1 MSKRAEA
8 NGKGELYHDRGLAVS
23 FSLHRGV
30 GGIALVRDL
39 EYQMKVILSGTAECL
54 PEGDLKAKVQKSIG
68 EDRPLRIKLGVDPT
82 RPDLHLGH
90 AVPLR
95 KLRQFQD
102 LGHTSILLIGD
113 FTALVGDPSARD
125 ITRPQLSGEE
135 VRANALTYTE
145 QAFRILDKEKTVV
158 DYNSRWLAPL
168 NFEELLRLTAH
179 FTVARLLERDD
190 FSKRYAENISIG
202 LHEFLYPV
210 MQAYDSVALEAD
222 VEIGGTDQIF
232 NLLAGR
238 ELQRA
243 LGQEPQSVLTL
254 PILVGLDG
262 GKKMSKSLGNYVGL
276 TDPPEEMFGKL
287 MSLADGLM
295 PDYFRLT
302 TALEPTE
309 IDAIIGELEA
319 DTLHPVKAKR
329 HLAGEVVALY
339 WGAGAARE
347 AEQAFDRIHVEREQ
361 PRDITEVRVGSG
373 EFTEGRI
380 WLPRL
385 LVLADLASSTSEGRR
400 LISQGG
406 VKLGDELAQDEGAEL
421 TAEECEGLVIQ
432 KGKRHFRRIKMV

>member
-1 MSKRAEA
+1 MS
-8 NGKGELYHDRGLAVS
+8 
-23 FSLHRGV
+23 
-30 GGIALVRDL
+30 LVKDL
-39 EYQMKVILSGTAECL
+39 DYQMEVILSGAVDCL
-54 PEGDLKAKVQKSIG
+54 PEGDLRAKVERSIA
-68 EDRPLRIKLGVDPT
+68 ENRPLRIKFGVDPT

-102 LGHTSILLIGD
+102 LGHTAILLIGD
-113 FTALVGDPSARD
+113 FTARVGDPSARD
-125 ITRPQLSGEE
+125 VTRPQLSAEE
-135 VRANALTYTE
+135 VRDNAETYAE
-145 QAFRILDKEKTVV
+145 QAFRILDRGRTVLE
-158 DYNSRWLAPL
+158 YNSRWLAPL
-168 NFEELLRLTAH
+168 TFEELLRLTSH

-190 FSKRYAENISIG
+190 FARRYAENLSIG

-262 GKKMSKSLGNYVGL
+262 EKKMSKSLGNHVGL

-287 MSLADGLM
+287 MSLDDILM

-302 TALEPTE
+302 TDLEPAE
-309 IDAIIGELEA
+309 VDAIERDLAQGR
-319 DTLHPVKAKR
+319 LHPARAKR
-329 HLAGEVVALY
+329 RLAREVVRLY
-339 WGAGAARE
+339 WGEEAAE
-347 AEQAFDRIHVEREQ
+347 AAEAAFDRVFVEREL
-361 PRDITEVRVGSG
+361 PEEVPEVEIAAGEMEEGS
-373 EFTEGRI
+373 I

-385 LVLADLASSTSEGRR
+385 LVLAGLASSTSEGKR
-400 LISQGG
+400 LIAQGG
-406 VKLGDELAQDEGAEL
+406 IKVGGSVVRDQDFAVAAEDV
-421 TAEECEGLVIQ
+421 EGLVLQ
-432 KGKRHFRRIKMV
+432 KGKRHFRRLRAGKRDGGP

>member
-1 MSKRAEA
+1 MR
-8 NGKGELYHDRGLAVS
+8 
-23 FSLHRGV
+23 
-30 GGIALVRDL
+30 
-39 EYQMKVILSGTAECL
+39 VILSGTAECL
-54 PEGDLKAKVQKSIG
+54 PEGDLRAKVEKAI
-68 EDRPLRIKLGVDPT
+68 EEERPLRIKLGVDPT

-125 ITRPQLSGEE
+125 ITRPQLTPEE
-135 VRANALTYTE
+135 VRANAETYAE
-145 QAFRILDKEKTVV
+145 QAFRILDEEKTVL

-168 NFEELLRLTAH
+168 NFEELLRLTAY

-190 FSKRYAENISIG
+190 FAKRYNDNVSIG

-210 MQAYDSVALEAD
+210 MQAYDSIALEAD

-243 LGQEPQSVLTL
+243 MGQEPQSVLTL

-262 GKKMSKSLGNYVGL
+262 EKKMSKSLGNYVGL

-287 MSLADGLM
+287 MSLTDELM

-302 TALEPTE
+302 TALEPSE
-309 IDAIIGELEA
+309 VDAVMAELESGN
-319 DTLHPVKAKR
+319 LHPMEAKR
-329 HLAGEVVALY
+329 RLASEVTDLY
-339 WGAGAARE
+339 WGSDAARA
-347 AEQAFDRIHVEREQ
+347 AEQAFDRVHVEREL
-361 PRDITEVRVGSG
+361 PDEIPEVSIDPG
-373 EFTEGRI
+373 EFKDGRI

-385 LVLADLASSTSEGRR
+385 LVLADLASSTSDGKR
-400 LISQGG
+400 LIAQGG
-406 VKLGDELAQDEGAEL
+406 VKLDDEVVEDTEMELGAAEL
-421 TAEECEGLVIQ
+421 EGVVIK
-432 KGKRHFRRIKMV
+432 KGKRHFRRIRT